1 MGMINIRRAKV
12 EDANILT
19 SIAINSEAYW
29 GYDEDYM
36 ESFKDTY
43 RVSENYI
50 SNYPTFLIEDDE
62 EIVGFYGILMNERET
77 GLEYFFIDSKHIGKG
92 YGKLL
97 WSHVIGTA
105 KSLDIKEFEIVTSPE
120 AIGFYTKLGAIKIGE
135 VESLVKVGRKI
146 PRLIYRADE

>member
-1 MGMINIRRAKV
+1 MTNIRRAKV
-12 EDANILT
+12 GDANILT
-19 SIAINSEAYW
+19 NIAINSEAYW

-50 SNYPTFLIEDDE
+50 SNYPTFLIEDDNE
-62 EIVGFYGILMNERET
+62 VVGFYGILMNEGET
-77 GLEYFFIDSKHIGKG
+77 ELEYFFIDPRYIRKG

-97 WSHVIGTA
+97 WKHVIETA
-105 KSLDIKEFEIVTSPE
+105 RSLNIKAFEIITSPE
-120 AIGFYTKLGAIKIGE
+120 AIGFYTKLGALKIGE

-146 PRLIYRADE
+146 PRLIYNMD

>member
-1 MGMINIRRAKV
+1 MINIRRAKV
-12 EDANILT
+12 GDAHILT
-19 SIAINSEAYW
+19 NIPINSEAYW

-50 SNYPTFLIEDDE
+50 SNYPTFLMEDDKE
-62 EIVGFYGILMNERET
+62 VVGFYGILMNEGET
-77 GLEYFFIDSKHIGKG
+77 ELEYFFIDPRYIRKG

-97 WSHVIGTA
+97 WQHVIETA
-105 KSLDIKEFEIVTSPE
+105 RSLNIKAFEIITSPE
-120 AIGFYTKLGAIKIGE
+120 AIGFYTKLGALKIGE

-146 PRLIYRADE
+146 PRLIYKMD

>member
-1 MGMINIRRAKV
+1 MINIRRAKV
-12 EDANILT
+12 GDANILT
-19 SIAINSEAYW
+19 NIAINSEAYW

-50 SNYPTFLIEDDE
+50 SNYPTFLMEDDKE
-62 EIVGFYGILMNERET
+62 VVGFYGILMNEGET
-77 GLEYFFIDSKHIGKG
+77 ELEYFFIDPRYIRKG

-97 WSHVIGTA
+97 WQHVIETA
-105 KSLDIKEFEIVTSPE
+105 RSLNIKAFEIITSPE
-120 AIGFYTKLGAIKIGE
+120 AIGFYTKLGALKIGE

-146 PRLIYRADE
+146 PRLIYKMD

>member
-1 MGMINIRRAKV
+1 MINIRRAKV
-12 EDANILT
+12 GDADILT
-19 SIAINSEAYW
+19 NIAINSEAYW

-50 SNYPTFLIEDDE
+50 SNYPTFLIEDDKE
-62 EIVGFYGILMNERET
+62 VVGFYGILMNEGET
-77 GLEYFFIDSKHIGKG
+77 ELEYFFIDPRYIRKG

-97 WSHVIGTA
+97 WQHVIETA
-105 KSLDIKEFEIVTSPE
+105 RSLNIKAFEIITSPE
-120 AIGFYTKLGAIKIGE
+120 AIGFYTKLGALKIGE

-146 PRLIYRADE
+146 PRLIYKMD

>member
-1 MGMINIRRAKV
+1 MINIRRAKV
-12 EDANILT
+12 GDANILT
-19 SIAINSEAYW
+19 NIAINSEAYW

-50 SNYPTFLIEDDE
+50 SNYPTFLIEDDKE
-62 EIVGFYGILMNERET
+62 VVGFYGILMNEGET
-77 GLEYFFIDSKHIGKG
+77 ELEYFFIDPRYIRKG

-97 WSHVIGTA
+97 WQHVIETA
-105 KSLDIKEFEIVTSPE
+105 RSLNIKAFEIITSPE
-120 AIGFYTKLGAIKIGE
+120 AIGFYTKLGALKIGE

-146 PRLIYRADE
+146 PRLIYKMD

>member
-12 EDANILT
+12 GDANILT
-19 SIAINSEAYW
+19 NIAINSEAYW

-50 SNYPTFLIEDDE
+50 SNYPTFLMEDDKE
-62 EIVGFYGILMNERET
+62 VVGFYGILMNEGET
-77 GLEYFFIDSKHIGKG
+77 ELEYFFIDPRYIRKG

-97 WSHVIGTA
+97 WQHVIETA
-105 KSLDIKEFEIVTSPE
+105 RSLNIKAFEIITSPE
-120 AIGFYTKLGAIKIGE
+120 AIGFYTKLGALKIGE

-146 PRLIYRADE
+146 PRLIYKMD

>member
-1 MGMINIRRAKV
+1 MINIRRA
-12 EDANILT
+12 EAIDANILT
-19 SIAINSEAYW
+19 NIAINSEAYW

-50 SNYPTFLIEDDE
+50 SNYPTFLIEDDNGV
-62 EIVGFYGILMNERET
+62 VGFYGILMNEGEIE
-77 GLEYFFIDSKHIGKG
+77 LEYFFIHPRYIRKG

-97 WSHVIGTA
+97 WQHVIETA
-105 KSLDIKEFEIVTSPE
+105 RSLNIKEFEIVTSPE
-120 AIGFYTKLGAIKIGE
+120 AIGFYTKLGATKIGE

-146 PRLIYRADE
+146 PRLIYKVN